1 MNDNERTHLEQEMAK
16 LAKESAA
23 EARRRM
29 GIEPENT
36 EFISTQEPVVENQ
49 VVTTTESTADLTVVH
64 NGFSSMTKVEI
75 GTFFA
80 TADVTALR
88 AFFEQEEPSTIRGDM
103 SEAEYIGRELSKLSG
118 TERGSF
124 SISGFRSE
132 FMAPLRSRSFLMTF
146 YKQSSKRFAEVSK
159 YDKGALHCLVEHSKH
174 YSKSGIT
181 RFSFLGTANSTNQN
195 STFEQMLK
203 ATDMSA
209 ESANKTTD
217 MSAQAGS
224 DVHKK

>member
-1 MNDNERTHLEQEMAK
+1 MKDNERAERAELVEKTAE
-16 LAKESAA
+16 LAKEAA
-23 EARRRM
+23 AKAREKM
-29 GIEPENT
+29 GIELD
-36 EFISTQEPVVENQ
+36 SADSLAAQGSVVENK
-49 VVTTTESTADLTVVH
+49 VETPTADLTGIH
-64 NGFSSMTKVEI
+64 NGFASMSKAEL

-88 AFFEQEEPSTIRGDM
+88 AFFEQKEPSTIRGDM
-103 SEAEYIGRELSKLSG
+103 SEAQYIAHELSKLSG

-132 FMAPLRSRSFLMTF
+132 DTAPLRSRAFLTTF
-146 YKQSSKRFAEVSK
+146 FEKNPARFADVSK
-159 YDKGALHCLVEHSKH
+159 HDKGALHRLVEHSKH

-181 RFSFLGTANSTNQN
+181 RFSLFGTANSTSQN

-209 ESANKTTD
+209 ESDSNAL
-217 MSAQAGS
+217 
-224 DVHKK
+224 KK